1 MYEVFEEQLSKTEEA
16 NQARNREIQRLTI
29 ENQALRMCL
38 ASRDQQPLI
47 YMGEEADFYEGEI
60 REIILEILEDYS
72 RNVQKDTRRDHIVTD
87 LLENNNYGHIPAK
100 RREQIKV
107 ALKGYKSLDGSLRG
121 LLESIGFVIADD
133 GKHYKWTY
141 FGDHWY
147 SVTIAKTSSDNRAE
161 LNMTSLIDNL
171 ML

>member
-1 MYEVFEEQLSKTEEA
+1 M
-16 NQARNREIQRLTI
+16 I
-29 ENQALRMCL
+29 ENQALRMRL
-38 ASRDQQPLI
+38 ASRDKQPLI

-72 RNVQKDTRRDHIVTD
+72 RNVQKDTRRDHIVSD
-87 LLENNNYGHIPAK
+87 LLENNDFEHIPAK

-107 ALKGYKSLDGSLRG
+107 ALKGYKSLSGSLRG
-121 LLESIGFVIADD
+121 LLESMGFVITDD

-141 FGDHWY
+141 FGDHRY
-147 SVTIAKTSSDNRAE
+147 SATMPKTSSDNRAGM
-161 LNMTSLIDNL
+161 NMASLIDNL

>member
-1 MYEVFEEQLSKTEEA
+1 MVRKASLALPIVLVSKKSEGDFPVDLSS
-16 NQARNREIQRLTI
+16 
-29 ENQALRMCL
+29 L
-38 ASRDQQPLI
+38 AFKLQGVAHVI
-47 YMGEEADFYEGEI
+47 YEGNEGDI

-121 LLESIGFVIADD
+121 LLESIGFVITDD

-171 ML
+171 LL

>member
-1 MYEVFEEQLSKTEEA
+1 MALPIVLVSKKSEGDFPVDLSSLAFKLQGVAHVIYEG
-16 NQARNREIQRLTI
+16 N
-29 ENQALRMCL
+29 
-38 ASRDQQPLI
+38 
-47 YMGEEADFYEGEI
+47 EGEI

-121 LLESIGFVIADD
+121 LLESIGFVITDD
-133 GKHYKWTY
+133 GKHYQWTY

>member
-1 MYEVFEEQLSKTEEA
+1 M
-16 NQARNREIQRLTI
+16 
-29 ENQALRMCL
+29 
-38 ASRDQQPLI
+38 
-47 YMGEEADFYEGEI
+47 
-60 REIILEILEDYS
+60 
-72 RNVQKDTRRDHIVTD
+72 
-87 LLENNNYGHIPAK
+87 
-100 RREQIKV
+100 

-121 LLESIGFVIADD
+121 LLESIRFVITDD

-147 SVTIAKTSSDNRAE
+147 SVTIAKTNSDNRAE

>member
-1 MYEVFEEQLSKTEEA
+1 MVRKASLALPIVLVSKKSEGDFPVDLSSLAFKLQRVAHVIYEG
-16 NQARNREIQRLTI
+16 N
-29 ENQALRMCL
+29 
-38 ASRDQQPLI
+38 
-47 YMGEEADFYEGEI
+47 EGEI

-121 LLESIGFVIADD
+121 LLESIGFVITDD

-147 SVTIAKTSSDNRAE
+147 SVTIAKTSSDNLAE

>member
-1 MYEVFEEQLSKTEEA
+1 M
-16 NQARNREIQRLTI
+16 
-29 ENQALRMCL
+29 
-38 ASRDQQPLI
+38 
-47 YMGEEADFYEGEI
+47 
-60 REIILEILEDYS
+60 
-72 RNVQKDTRRDHIVTD
+72 
-87 LLENNNYGHIPAK
+87 
-100 RREQIKV
+100 

-121 LLESIGFVIADD
+121 LLESIGVVITDD

>member
-1 MYEVFEEQLSKTEEA
+1 MALPIVLVSKKSEGDFPVDLSSLAFKLQGVAHVIYEG
-16 NQARNREIQRLTI
+16 N
-29 ENQALRMCL
+29 
-38 ASRDQQPLI
+38 
-47 YMGEEADFYEGEI
+47 EGEI

-87 LLENNNYGHIPAK
+87 LLENNNYGHIPVK

-121 LLESIGFVIADD
+121 LLESIGFVITDD